1 MDNTTLCIHEYLN
14 TVTRRCIN
22 QVILLFSLSNHLD
35 ITLIGRK
42 ISAGNNIIIIN
53 HSDLYQISNAQQ
65 VVEICIPIRHF
76 IKLEKHFF
84 NSNYNFK
91 LLNSEPYLKYQI
103 LTMAQQLNQSFTI
116 DTSLMTEI
124 ITKLNKE
131 ARVEYDTPY
140 IPTIDTENSLLNKI
154 TEFIKANISLPL
166 LSKDVSKSFYI
177 SASYISIL
185 FKKHLGMS
193 FKNYITSLKIALSL
207 SELVQNK
214 QTIYQ
219 VSEQFGFNHY
229 SNYTQQFKHFMQMT
243 PNEFRK
249 NVQSNPKMIVQLVN
263 EDISQ
268 YQSAIDT
275 YTSDKPQTINQI
287 NIELN
292 QLTFNDAIKS
302 PTVFIHVD
310 NLMDIVQSDYNTKL
324 SFKDLTNAY
333 ILINNSRNLALENLS
348 LTGMIDFIDAL
359 FSNYVG
365 IAIRIK
371 SLNQFDLIEDS
382 IFQFLKYKP
391 KYVKQ
396 NRDYNFLL
404 LLDATHLSLTD
415 INRLYIK
422 TKNFNV
428 KLNIKVGITVEGV
441 IEQTHSLKNAS
452 KLLNRFNFDFH
463 FIDIEQDNVQTLLN
477 KKSTHF
483 NNSMSHFEY
492 YNKLIEETQID
503 ASKFVYTKLSKK
515 GFLLYDGKHPLQ
527 ITDLMCHML
536 IMLKRG
542 SGVGYELIRKEKY
555 DIALMN
561 NHSIYEPLMYLYQ
574 FVKPF
579 ISKYTAIHQ
588 NYIIL
593 HEDHSIHLLL
603 FNAPYQ
609 RSSTQDVQKF
619 ILKEKHLPAKT
630 TLFIQTLNREHGF
643 VDYALPSSFNDTY
656 IERSLLRYIEDS
668 TIPKAEIRHFSRSD
682 SPLYFTLHH
691 DELKYIR
698 ILPS

>member
-1 MDNTTLCIHEYLN
+1 MDNTTLCIHDYLN

-35 ITLIGRK
+35 ITLNGRQ
-42 ISAGNNIIIIN
+42 ISAGSNIIIIN

-65 VVEICIPIRHF
+65 LVEICIPIRHLM
-76 IKLEKHFF
+76 KLEKDFF

-103 LTMAQQLNQSFTI
+103 LTIAQQLNQSYTI
-116 DTSLMTEI
+116 DSTQIIEI
-124 ITKLNKE
+124 FTKLNKE
-131 ARVEYDTPY
+131 ARVEDDYTY
-140 IPTIDTENSLLNKI
+140 IPTIDTENSLLNKM
-154 TEFIKANISLPL
+154 TEYINANISLPL
-166 LSKDVSKSFYI
+166 LSKDVSKSFFI
-177 SASYISIL
+177 SPSYISIL

-193 FKNYITSLKIALSL
+193 FKNYISSLKIALSL
-207 SELVQNK
+207 TELIQNK

-249 NVQSNPKMIVQLVN
+249 NFQSNPKMTIQLIN
-263 EDISQ
+263 EDISS
-268 YQSAIDT
+268 YQSVIDT

-287 NIELN
+287 TIELN
-292 QLTFNDAIKS
+292 QLTFNDVIKS

-333 ILINNSRNLALENLS
+333 ILINNSRHLALENLS

-371 SLNQFDLIEDS
+371 SLNQFDIIEES
-382 IFQFLKYKP
+382 IIQFLKYKP
-391 KYVKQ
+391 EYVKQ

-404 LLDATHLSLTD
+404 LLDATHLSLTEV
-415 INRLYIK
+415 NRLYIK
-422 TKNFNV
+422 IKNFNV
-428 KLNIKVGITVEGV
+428 NLNIKVGITVEGV
-441 IEQTHSLKNAS
+441 LEQTNSLKNAS

-463 FIDIEQDNVQTLLN
+463 FIDIEQDHVQTLLN
-477 KKSTHF
+477 KKSTQF
-483 NNSMSHFEY
+483 NNTMSHFEY

-527 ITDLMCHML
+527 LTDLMCHML

-542 SGVGYELIRKEKY
+542 SGVGYELIRKEKC
-555 DIALMN
+555 DVALMN

-579 ISKYTAIHQ
+579 ISKSTAIHQ

-593 HEDHSIHLLL
+593 NEDQSIHLLL

-609 RSSTQDVQKF
+609 RLSSQDIQKF
-619 ILKEKHLPAKT
+619 ILKGNHLPTQT

-643 VDYALPSSFNDTY
+643 IDYALPASFNDTY
-656 IERSLLRYIEDS
+656 IERSLLRYIEDA
-668 TIPKAEIRHFSRSD
+668 TIPKAEIKHYTCSD
-682 SPLYFTLHH
+682 SPLHFTLHH
-691 DELKYIR
+691 DEMKYIR